1 MLTLTD
7 QAADVVRAMTRD
19 ASAPNHAGVRLA
31 RVADAVELSLAG
43 QPAPGDDVITGNGV
57 RVFVERGT
65 SRLLDGHVLDATTED
80 GLARFSLAHAPALPT
95 GSPVLEDVAL

>member
-1 MLTLTD
+1 VLTLTD

-19 ASAPNHAGVRLA
+19 ASAPDHAGVRLA

-65 SRLLDGHVLDATTED
+65 SWMLDGHVLDGTTED
-80 GLARFSLAHAPALPT
+80 GLATFALVQHVRP
-95 GSPVLEDVAL
+95 SDERRPESAR